1 MKNIIIL
8 LGLPASGKGTQ
19 AALLSE
25 QLKYENLST
34 GYLLRKEVESKTELG
49 NKIAKSIDVGNL
61 VSDDLIFEILKKN
74 IEKSES
80 NGFILD
86 GFPRTLRQA
95 EMLSDYLDNNEN
107 FELKKVFLI
116 NLDDK
121 VVFDRICNRITCKKC
136 GATYNSFSKKP
147 KIAGVCDVCGSNEL
161 VDRND
166 DLNIEAIK
174 KRINIFKEN
183 IEGIVSFY
191 EKKSLIFSLDGLKNI
206 DTINHSIMKALSDD

>member
-34 GYLLRKEVESKTELG
+34 GYLLRKEVENKAELG
-49 NKIAKSIDVGNL
+49 SEIAKSINAGNL
-61 VSDDLIFEILKKN
+61 VSDELIFEILKKN

-95 EMLSDYLDNNEN
+95 EMLSDYLSNNEN

-161 VDRND
+161 VDRKD

>member
-34 GYLLRKEVESKTELG
+34 GYLLRKEVERKTELG

-61 VSDDLIFEILKKN
+61 VSDALIFEILKKN

-191 EKKSLIFSLDGLKNI
+191 EKKSLIFSLNGLKNI

>member
-86 GFPRTLRQA
+86 GFPRTLRHA

-191 EKKSLIFSLDGLKNI
+191 EKKSLIFSLNGLKNI

>member
-34 GYLLRKEVESKTELG
+34 GYLLRKEVENKTELG

-74 IEKSES
+74 MEKSES

>member
-34 GYLLRKEVESKTELG
+34 GYLLRKEVENKAELG
-49 NKIAKSIDVGNL
+49 SEIAKSINAGNL
-61 VSDDLIFEILKKN
+61 VSDELIFEILKKN

-161 VDRND
+161 VDRKD

>member
-34 GYLLRKEVESKTELG
+34 GYLLRKEVENKTELG

>member
-34 GYLLRKEVESKTELG
+34 GYLLRKEVENKAELG
-49 NKIAKSIDVGNL
+49 SEIAKSINAGNL
-61 VSDDLIFEILKKN
+61 VSDELIFEILKKN

-95 EMLSDYLDNNEN
+95 EMLSDYLNNNEN

-161 VDRND
+161 VDRKD

>member
-95 EMLSDYLDNNEN
+95 EMLSNYLDNNEN
-107 FELKKVFLI
+107 FELKTRIAFFHKFPFNAIYNLHLLFEKII
-116 NLDDK
+116 NAANG
-121 VVFDRICNRITCKKC
+121 RQASIGIT
-136 GATYNSFSKKP
+136 Y
-147 KIAGVCDVCGSNEL
+147 L
-161 VDRND
+161 R
-166 DLNIEAIK
+166 
-174 KRINIFKEN
+174 
-183 IEGIVSFY
+183 
-191 EKKSLIFSLDGLKNI
+191 
-206 DTINHSIMKALSDD
+206 

>member
-1 MKNIIIL
+1 M
-8 LGLPASGKGTQ
+8 G
-19 AALLSE
+19 E
-25 QLKYENLST
+25 QE
-34 GYLLRKEVESKTELG
+34 
-49 NKIAKSIDVGNL
+49 NKINIKKSTLKCYECGNRLMADDDCRYFCENCGLEFENEYSL
-61 VSDDLIFEILKKN
+61 VRAYLKKN
-74 IEKSES
+74 GSTEALKVSGATGVAMS
-80 NGFILD
+80 KLNHY
-86 GFPRTLRQA
+86 LRKGMVEVA
-95 EMLSDYLDNNEN
+95 DNSKT
-107 FELKKVFLI
+107 F
-116 NLDDK
+116 
-121 VVFDRICNRITCKKC
+121 ITCKKC

-191 EKKSLIFSLDGLKNI
+191 EKKSLIFSLNGLKNI

>member
-1 MKNIIIL
+1 M
-8 LGLPASGKGTQ
+8 
-19 AALLSE
+19 
-25 QLKYENLST
+25 
-34 GYLLRKEVESKTELG
+34 
-49 NKIAKSIDVGNL
+49 
-61 VSDDLIFEILKKN
+61 KKN

-95 EMLSDYLDNNEN
+95 EMLSNYLDNNEN

-191 EKKSLIFSLDGLKNI
+191 EKKSLIFSLNGLKDI

>member
-74 IEKSES
+74 IGE
-80 NGFILD
+80 
-86 GFPRTLRQA
+86 
-95 EMLSDYLDNNEN
+95 
-107 FELKKVFLI
+107 
-116 NLDDK
+116 
-121 VVFDRICNRITCKKC
+121 
-136 GATYNSFSKKP
+136 
-147 KIAGVCDVCGSNEL
+147 
-161 VDRND
+161 
-166 DLNIEAIK
+166 
-174 KRINIFKEN
+174 
-183 IEGIVSFY
+183 
-191 EKKSLIFSLDGLKNI
+191 
-206 DTINHSIMKALSDD
+206 

>member
-147 KIAGVCDVCGSNEL
+147 KIAGVCDVCGSKEL

-166 DLNIEAIK
+166 ALNIEAIK

-191 EKKSLIFSLDGLKNI
+191 EKKSLIFSLNGLKNI

>member
-80 NGFILD
+80 NGFIWD

-107 FELKKVFLI
+107 FKLKKVFLI

-191 EKKSLIFSLDGLKNI
+191 EKKSLIFSLNGLKNI

>member
-34 GYLLRKEVESKTELG
+34 GYLLRKEVERKTELG

-61 VSDDLIFEILKKN
+61 VSDGLIFEILKKN

-191 EKKSLIFSLDGLKNI
+191 EKKSLIFSLNGLKNI